1 MIEYHK
7 QIKINSRREC
17 IAIAI
22 SLNPNFIIE
31 LIAAKE
37 NEWIVKTVSFI
48 GEKRGLFLPTN

>member
-37 NEWIVKTVSFI
+37 NE
-48 GEKRGLFLPTN
+48 